1 MASWVCKYFDA
12 VVVEVETF
20 FTFIQIGSGHTVLL
34 EYKVE
39 FEIYAIALIYNG
51 YDLHHMQLE
60 VYNNKMPFLC
70 PHGKNCKKK
79 YQDNKRKLTFSQ
91 IEIVLKLPFIL
102 YIPDFVLNLD
112 RNIYVLLIFDK
123 KYTTPTFAELF

>member
-1 MASWVCKYFDA
+1 MNA
-12 VVVEVETF
+12 EL
-20 FTFIQIGSGHTVLL
+20 GHTVLL

-39 FEIYAIALIYNG
+39 FKIYAIALIYNG

-102 YIPDFVLNLD
+102 YSPDFILCILSVVKRLFND
-112 RNIYVLLIFDK
+112 KKICTYVLFIFDD
-123 KYTTPTFAELF
+123 KYTNSFAEQF